1 MHPIIRDN
9 MMQARVTD
17 LHRQAERDR
26 VAQAASRAGR
36 AGRQERRRAGLRHT
50 TAVLA
55 RRMLTRL
62 TPHADTAGRP

>member
-9 MMQARVTD
+9 MMQARVAD

-26 VAQAASRAGR
+26 AAQAASRAGR
-36 AGRQERRRAGLRHT
+36 TGRQERRRAGLHHT
-50 TAVLA
+50 ATVLA

-62 TPHADTAGRP
+62 AARSPRPGR